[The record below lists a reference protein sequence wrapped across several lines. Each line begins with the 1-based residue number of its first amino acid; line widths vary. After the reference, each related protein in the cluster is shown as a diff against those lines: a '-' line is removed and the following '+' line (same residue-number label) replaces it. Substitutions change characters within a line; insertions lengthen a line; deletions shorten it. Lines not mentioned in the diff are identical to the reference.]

1 MRFRI
6 VDAGWKWLVVVAAAA
21 AMNRLVIAQ
30 DPEQPPATFAVGF
43 AKRDITPQK
52 PMPMWGYG
60 ARHAALSDGVLD
72 TMYAKAIVIHA
83 GSDKLALVGL
93 DLGRGPTRAMTD
105 RIRKEIS
112 EKAGIEHVMMVG
124 SHSHH
129 GPCIELLDREGYGKG
144 TFDDAVAY
152 NLKLPELLIEAIL
165 EADKSVRPAKMAVAS
180 KDVPLNRN
188 RQMKRE
194 PKITDSMLAVMR
206 FDDESGKPIA
216 VLVNFAAHPVMT
228 DPQILKFSADY
239 PGFLQNKVEAD
250 LETNCVF
257 MQGASGDLSPNPP
270 GDFRNPKAYGELL
283 AGHVVELAKSAETK
297 APTRPS
303 VKGKVDRYLFP
314 SRIDFGNPVVTG
326 GYEVAFFPELIR
338 CFVLESKDGITAES
352 NTVLLNGEVALVG
365 GSGEFFCNHS
375 RRLKERSYVGPT
387 LFFGYCN
394 DHNMYFPTIEAVS
407 EGGYGAD
414 PPVAPAAV
422 GAGEVIMN
430 RVLINIY
437 ELAGKIHPDMARVK

>member
-1 MRFRI
+1 MLTPMRLSAVLSVAFSL
-6 VDAGWKWLVVVAAAA
+6 ACPLVRADEP
-21 AMNRLVIAQ
+21 Q
-30 DPEQPPATFAVGF
+30 DSDQPPATFAVGF
-43 AKRDITPQK
+43 ARRDITPQK

-60 ARHAALSDGVLD
+60 ARHAMLSDGVLD
-72 TMYAKAIVIHA
+72 PLYAKAVVIHA
-83 GSDKLALVGL
+83 GAEKLALVGL
-93 DLGRGPTRAMTD
+93 DIGRGPTRAMTD
-105 RIRKEIS
+105 RIRQEIS
-112 EKAGIEHVMMVG
+112 EKAGIEQVMMVG
-124 SHSHH
+124 SHTHH

-144 TFDDAVAY
+144 AFDDAVAY
-152 NLKLPELLIEAIL
+152 NRKLPDVLIEAIL
-165 EADKSVRPAKMAVAS
+165 EADKNARPAKMAVVS
-180 KDVPLNRN
+180 KDVSFNRN

-194 PKITDSMLAVMR
+194 PKVTDPMLAVIR
-206 FDDESGKPIA
+206 FDDDAGRPIA

-228 DPQILKFSADY
+228 DPMILKFSADY

-250 LETNCVF
+250 LGTNCVF
-257 MQGASGDLSPNPP
+257 LQGAAGDLSPNPP
-270 GDFRNPKAYGELL
+270 GDFRNPKAFGELL
-283 AGHVVELAKSAETK
+283 AEHVIELAKSAETK
-297 APTRPS
+297 VPAKPS
-303 VKGKVDRYLFP
+303 VRGKVDRFQFP
-314 SRIDFGNPVVTG
+314 SRIDFANPVVAA

-338 CFVLESKDGITAES
+338 CFVAEMKEGIGAETS
-352 NTVLLNGEVALVG
+352 TVLLNGEVVLVG

-422 GAGEVIMN
+422 GAGEFIMN